1 MNVRYSRRNIYI
13 HFMVLVTG
21 ANGLLGS
28 YLVKELIRRGERV
41 RGLRR
46 TTSDMSLLAGY
57 VDRIEWAEG
66 DVRDIYSLE
75 EAMQGVDRVYHVAAM
90 ISMQPRDLQQMLN
103 VNTEG
108 TANVVNAA
116 LGSGVAKLLYV
127 SSVAAF
133 GRPERA
139 DRIIDE
145 NLDVKDS
152 KDNFAY
158 YKSKLFAER
167 EVWRGI
173 AEGLNAVIINP
184 STILG
189 GGFWNIPP
197 NGIFSHVYSGLP
209 FYTTGVNGFVDVR
222 DVVEVAI
229 RLMDLDITSEK
240 FIVSAENASFRDVMW
255 MAADAMKVRR
265 PYIHSGK
272 VLGSLAWRFEAV
284 KSLFAKPS
292 NIITHDSVEIGQN
305 DFYYS
310 NEKVKKALGFTFRP
324 LRETINDVA
333 ALYLQSRADH
343 KPFAILA

>member
-1 MNVRYSRRNIYI
+1 
-13 HFMVLVTG
+13 MVLVTG

-28 YLVKELIRRGERV
+28 YLVKELIRRGEHV

-46 TTSDMSLLAGY
+46 ATSDMSLLEGY
-57 VDRIEWAEG
+57 QDRVEWVEG
-66 DVRDIYSLE
+66 DVRDVYSLE
-75 EAMQGVDRVYHVAAM
+75 EAMRDVDQVYHVAAM
-90 ISMQPRDLQQMLN
+90 ISMQPRDQQQMLS
-103 VNTEG
+103 VNAEG

-116 LGSGVAKLLYV
+116 LGSDIKKLLYV

-133 GRPERA
+133 GRPEKAIRL
-139 DRIIDE
+139 IDE

-158 YKSKLFAER
+158 YKSKLYAER

-173 AEGLNAVIINP
+173 AEGLHAVIINP

-229 RLMDLDITSEK
+229 RLMHSDIESEK
-240 FIVSAENASFRDVMW
+240 FIVSAENASFREVMW

-265 PYIHSGK
+265 PYIQSGK
-272 VLGSLAWRFEAV
+272 LLGSLAWRLEEV
-284 KSLFAKPS
+284 KSLFTRPS
-292 NIITHDSVEIGQN
+292 AIITHDSVEIGQN

-310 NEKVKKALGFTFRP
+310 NDKVRKALDYTFRP
-324 LRETINDVA
+324 LKDTINDVA
-333 ALYLQSRADH
+333 ALYLQSRAAH
-343 KPFAILA
+343 KPFAILP

>member
-1 MNVRYSRRNIYI
+1 
-13 HFMVLVTG
+13 MVLVTG

-46 TTSDMSLLAGY
+46 SQSDMRLLNGY
-57 VDRIEWAEG
+57 VDRVEWVEG
-66 DVRDIYSLE
+66 DVRDIYALE
-75 EAMQGVDRVYHVAAM
+75 EAMKDIDEVYHVAAM
-90 ISMQPRDLQQMLN
+90 ISMQPADLGQMLSIN
-103 VNTEG
+103 AEG

-116 LGSGVAKLLYV
+116 LGADIRKLLYV

-139 DRIIDE
+139 VKVIDE

-158 YKSKLFAER
+158 YRSKLYAER

-173 AEGLNAVIINP
+173 AEGLHAVIINP
-184 STILG
+184 STIFG

-197 NGIFSHVYSGLP
+197 NGIFDHVYSGLP
-209 FYTTGVNGFVDVR
+209 FYTSGVNGFVDVR
-222 DVVEVAI
+222 DVVDIAI
-229 RLMDLDITSEK
+229 RLMHSDIEAEK

-255 MAADAMKVRR
+255 MAADALKVRR
-265 PYIHSGK
+265 PYIHSGRI
-272 VLGSLAWRFEAV
+272 LGTLAWRFERIR
-284 KSLFAKPS
+284 SLFSKPS
-292 NIITHDSVEIGQN
+292 AIITHDSVVIGQN

-310 NEKVKKALGFTFRP
+310 NDKVRKALQYEFRP
-324 LRETINDVA
+324 LRDTIADVA
-333 ALYLQSRADH
+333 ALYLQSRRDKA
-343 KPFAILA
+343 PYAILP

>member
-1 MNVRYSRRNIYI
+1 MI
-13 HFMVLVTG
+13 LVTG

-28 YLVKELIRRGERV
+28 YLVKELIRRGEHI

-46 TTSDMSLLAGY
+46 ATSDMSLLDGY
-57 VDRIEWAEG
+57 LDRVEWVEG
-66 DVRDIYSLE
+66 DVRDVYSLE
-75 EAMQGVDRVYHVAAM
+75 EAMRGIDQVYHVAAM
-90 ISMQPRDLQQMLN
+90 ISMQPRDREQMLS
-103 VNTEG
+103 VNAEG

-116 LGSGVAKLLYV
+116 LSSDIQKLLYV

-133 GRPERA
+133 GRPEKA
-139 DRIIDE
+139 VQLIDE

-158 YKSKLFAER
+158 YKSKLYAER

-173 AEGLNAVIINP
+173 AEGLHAVIINP

-229 RLMDLDITSEK
+229 RLMNSDIHSEK

-265 PYIHSGK
+265 PYIQSGK
-272 VLGSLAWRFEAV
+272 VLGSLAWRFEEV
-284 KSLFAKPS
+284 KSLFTRPS
-292 NIITHDSVEIGQN
+292 AIITHDSVEIGQN

-310 NEKVKKALGFTFRP
+310 NDKVSKALDFNFRP
-324 LRETINDVA
+324 LKDTIHDVA

-343 KPFAILA
+343 KPFAILT

>member
-1 MNVRYSRRNIYI
+1 
-13 HFMVLVTG
+13 MVLVTG

-28 YLVKELIRRGERV
+28 YLVKELIRRGEHV

-46 TTSDMSLLAGY
+46 ASSDMSLLDGY
-57 VDRIEWAEG
+57 LDRIEWVEG
-66 DVRDIYSLE
+66 DVRDVYSLE
-75 EAMQGVDRVYHVAAM
+75 EAMRGVDQVYHVAAM
-90 ISMQPRDLQQMLN
+90 ISMQPRDQEQMLS
-103 VNTEG
+103 VNAEG

-116 LGSGVAKLLYV
+116 LGSDIKKLLYV

-133 GRPERA
+133 GRPEKA
-139 DRIIDE
+139 IKLIDE

-158 YKSKLFAER
+158 YKSKLYAER

-173 AEGLNAVIINP
+173 AEGLHAVIINP

-229 RLMDLDITSEK
+229 RLMHSDINAEK
-240 FIVSAENASFRDVMW
+240 FIVSAENASFREVMW

-265 PYIHSGK
+265 PYIQSGK
-272 VLGSLAWRFEAV
+272 LLGSLAWRLEAV
-284 KSLFAKPS
+284 KALFTRPS
-292 NIITHDSVEIGQN
+292 AIITHDSVEIGQN

-310 NEKVKKALGFTFRP
+310 NDKVRKALNYDFRP
-324 LRETINDVA
+324 LQQTINDVA
-333 ALYLQSRADH
+333 ALYLHSRATQ
-343 KPFAILA
+343 KPFAILP